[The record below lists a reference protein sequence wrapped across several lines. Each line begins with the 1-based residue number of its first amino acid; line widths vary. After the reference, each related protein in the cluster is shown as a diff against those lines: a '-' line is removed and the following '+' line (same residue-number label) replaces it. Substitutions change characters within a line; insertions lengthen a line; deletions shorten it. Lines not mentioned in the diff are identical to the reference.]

1 MDEEMKNA
9 EQAANEVKNEGA
21 NIFDQL
27 KGMIDEATNG
37 EGNVFDKLKGV
48 FEGKDGQPSVFDQ
61 AKEMFEGKDGEAGVL
76 DQLKE
81 MFEEY
86 ANNPQEQGTLG
97 QKIGSIYRMAMDS
110 TNSR

>member
-1 MDEEMKNA
+1 MKNA

-37 EGNVFDKLKGV
+37 EGNVFDKLK
-48 FEGKDGQPSVFDQ
+48 
-61 AKEMFEGKDGEAGVL
+61 EMFEGKDGEAGVL

-81 MFEEY
+81 MFDK
-86 ANNPQEQGTLG
+86 GTAAAGEMSGDLL
-97 QKIGSIYRMAMDS
+97 REP
-110 TNSR
+110 SRCLRPRKVSPACWTRPKRCSVRARPLLAK